1 NKYPLFIIMT
11 CDFTRFDNPKLKSGG
26 EFLFLREKA
35 GAISIFATNRKI
47 RITSANQFT
56 KNVSRWL
63 FDYNNILP
71 DVSMAEALMY
81 TKNDTE
87 YIVNQQGM
95 VSFIGDPALKLA
107 MPKPNI
113 IITHVN
119 EEPIENFTGSLR
131 ALDRV
136 KLKGQVTTE
145 SGQLISNFNG
155 DLAVQMFDKN
165 QERTT
170 LVNDGIGAPMN
181 FTTLGETV
189 FRGNA
194 TVTNGVFEIEFVVP
208 KDIKIAVGE
217 GKASFYAVKEAT
229 VLDEYTGANTTI
241 KIGGVNENA
250 AEDNKAPEI
259 KLYMN
264 DESFISGG
272 ITNNSPL
279 FLAHLEDENG
289 M

>member
-1 NKYPLFIIMT
+1 
-11 CDFTRFDNPKLKSGG
+11 
-26 EFLFLREKA
+26 
-35 GAISIFATNRKI
+35 
-47 RITSANQFT
+47 
-56 KNVSRWL
+56 
-63 FDYNNILP
+63 
-71 DVSMAEALMY
+71 
-81 TKNDTE
+81 DTE

-165 QERTT
+165 QERAT

-241 KIGGVNENA
+241 KRGGVNENA

-289 M
+289 MNTASGIGHDMVAILDGDENNPIVRNEFYETDPNNFTKGFVNYPFSNLKEGLHTITFKGWDVYNNLATATL

>member
-1 NKYPLFIIMT
+1 
-11 CDFTRFDNPKLKSGG
+11 
-26 EFLFLREKA
+26 
-35 GAISIFATNRKI
+35 
-47 RITSANQFT
+47 
-56 KNVSRWL
+56 NVSRWL
-63 FDYNNILP
+63 FDYNNTLS

-87 YIVNQQGM
+87 YMVSEQGM
-95 VSFIGDPALKLA
+95 VAFVRNLSLKLA

-119 EEPIENFTGSLR
+119 KEAIENFTGSLR
-131 ALDRV
+131 ALDHV

-145 SGQLISNFNG
+145 SDQLISNFNG

-194 TVTNGVFEIEFVVP
+194 TVTNGVFEIEFV
-208 KDIKIAVGE
+208 
-217 GKASFYAVKEAT
+217 
-229 VLDEYTGANTTI
+229 
-241 KIGGVNENA
+241 
-250 AEDNKAPEI
+250 
-259 KLYMN
+259 
-264 DESFISGG
+264 
-272 ITNNSPL
+272 
-279 FLAHLEDENG
+279 
-289 M
+289 